1 MLSNLKLEPLKAR
14 LAFANLKELDNGYTS
29 SDINGQEML
38 EAAEEIIESAR
49 QYVGG
54 RIIYL
59 DCTKDL
65 ISLYEKNGYELVIDT
80 PFAGDYYKMFKSLPD
95 IE

>member
-1 MLSNLKLEPLKAR
+1 
-14 LAFANLKELDNGYTS
+14 
-29 SDINGQEML
+29 ML
-38 EAAEEIIESAR
+38 EAAEEVIEMAR
-49 QYVGG
+49 QFIGG

-59 DCTKDL
+59 DCTRDL
-65 ISLYEKNGYELVIDT
+65 ITLYEQNGYELVIDK